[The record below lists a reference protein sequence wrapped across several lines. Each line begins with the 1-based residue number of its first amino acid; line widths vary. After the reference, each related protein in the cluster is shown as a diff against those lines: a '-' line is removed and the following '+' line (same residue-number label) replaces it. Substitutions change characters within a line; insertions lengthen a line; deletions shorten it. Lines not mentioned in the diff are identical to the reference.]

1 MGLSSSKLF
10 SGSSLFVNQRS
21 RNAAIFARNLYE
33 TGKMRKKEFE
43 TYIQMFNSMMKY
55 IRHPDLLVYI
65 DADVDTILSRIRR
78 RGRQMEL
85 EVPIAYWQQLD
96 NLYKDWI
103 KKYDFSPV
111 YKIDAT
117 KVDIVSNPDQINE
130 LTEDIRH
137 ILAL

>member
-1 MGLSSSKLF
+1 
-10 SGSSLFVNQRS
+10 
-21 RNAAIFARNLYE
+21 
-33 TGKMRKKEFE
+33 
-43 TYIQMFNSMMKY
+43 
-55 IRHPDLLVYI
+55 
-65 DADVDTILSRIRR
+65 
-78 RGRQMEL
+78 MEL

-103 KKYDFSPV
+103 KEYDFSPV
-111 YKIDAT
+111 YKIDAA